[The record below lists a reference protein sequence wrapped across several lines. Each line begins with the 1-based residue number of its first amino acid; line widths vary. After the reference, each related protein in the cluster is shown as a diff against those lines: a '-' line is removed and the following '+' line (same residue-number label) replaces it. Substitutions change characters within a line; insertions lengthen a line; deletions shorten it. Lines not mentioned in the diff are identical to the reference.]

1 MQRGV
6 VWCGVVPQ
14 ESIKPKVGGAKLSM
28 AALMSNKPSAPK
40 PQAAAA
46 AEEEAVGADL
56 GESGIAR
63 ALLIQPFG
71 AGGEGA
77 AAAVR

>member
-1 MQRGV
+1 M
-6 VWCGVVPQ
+6 VPQ

-28 AALMSNKPSAPK
+28 AALMSNKPSTPK
-40 PQAAAA
+40 PQATAAV
-46 AEEEAVGADL
+46 EEEVGADL

>member
-1 MQRGV
+1 M
-6 VWCGVVPQ
+6 VPQ

-28 AALMSNKPSAPK
+28 AALMSNKPSTPK

-46 AEEEAVGADL
+46 AVEEEAVGADL